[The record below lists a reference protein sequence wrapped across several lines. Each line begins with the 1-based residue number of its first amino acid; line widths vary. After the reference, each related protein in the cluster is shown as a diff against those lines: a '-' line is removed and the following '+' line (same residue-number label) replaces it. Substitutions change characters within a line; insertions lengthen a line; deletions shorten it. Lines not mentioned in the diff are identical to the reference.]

1 MIYGDSTTAS
11 QVQGPAISDNVWR
24 HFAVVVDKS
33 VSNTA
38 IIYINGVLYSTLS
51 SLPAGNYYPSSGSP
65 PLYIGCNKTNA
76 DLWNGDV
83 PQILYYQKA
92 LTAAEVLQNFNATR
106 KTYGI

>member
-1 MIYGDSTTAS
+1 MIYGDSSTA
-11 QVQGPAISDNVWR
+11 VEPQGPAIADNVWR

-33 VSNTA
+33 GSNTVT
-38 IIYINGVLYSTLS
+38 IYINGVAYSIPAA
-51 SLPAGNYYPSSGSP
+51 LPAGNYYPASGSP

-76 DLWNGDV
+76 DLWNGDI